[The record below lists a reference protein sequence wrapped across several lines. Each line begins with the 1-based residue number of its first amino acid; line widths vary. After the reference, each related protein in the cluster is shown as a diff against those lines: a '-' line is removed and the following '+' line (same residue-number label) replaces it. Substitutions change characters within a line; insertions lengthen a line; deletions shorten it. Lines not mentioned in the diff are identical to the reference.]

1 MLSQLFYKGGYSPL
15 KILFYINAIHHG
27 GAERVMVNL
36 ADYFCNDDMNE
47 CLLVTSFQDEWEYPV
62 NNKVRRIVLCE
73 QMPSSF
79 IKRNLLL
86 VKKLRNVIIQEKPDV
101 VLSFM
106 AEPNFRNII
115 ASVGLSVKKIISIRN
130 DPAREYP
137 NMLFKIAAKV
147 LYPLADGV
155 VFQTEDAQKWFSK
168 KIRNKSCVIFNPVDS
183 IFFTTTFD
191 GTRKN
196 IVTTGRLT
204 RQKNHKMLIDAFSM
218 IANLVSDN
226 LIIYGEGEMREELE
240 KRVADLELTERIF
253 LPGAVTDVA
262 NTIKSAKLFVL
273 SSDYEGMPNSLMEAM
288 ALGIPCISTDCPC
301 GGPRALISNMEN
313 GVLVPIG
320 DIQQIAN
327 SILLILENAEKSESI
342 SSLARISAQNYH
354 PDKIYKQWK
363 EYFCCVLYR

>member
-1 MLSQLFYKGGYSPL
+1 M
-15 KILFYINAIHHG
+15 
-27 GAERVMVNL
+27 
-36 ADYFCNDDMNE
+36 
-47 CLLVTSFQDEWEYPV
+47 
-62 NNKVRRIVLCE
+62 
-73 QMPSSF
+73 
-79 IKRNLLL
+79 
-86 VKKLRNVIIQEKPDV
+86 IIQEKPDV

-204 RQKNHKMLIDAFSM
+204 RQKITKCL
-218 IANLVSDN
+218 
-226 LIIYGEGEMREELE
+226 
-240 KRVADLELTERIF
+240 
-253 LPGAVTDVA
+253 
-262 NTIKSAKLFVL
+262 
-273 SSDYEGMPNSLMEAM
+273 
-288 ALGIPCISTDCPC
+288 
-301 GGPRALISNMEN
+301 
-313 GVLVPIG
+313 
-320 DIQQIAN
+320 
-327 SILLILENAEKSESI
+327 
-342 SSLARISAQNYH
+342 
-354 PDKIYKQWK
+354 
-363 EYFCCVLYR
+363 